1 MIELVSE
8 RMSRHVMSCCHVFM
22 SCLLDSLSHSAKLF
36 EVSLPEYK
44 QLNQCQKEIRL
55 LKGVWDYHYIVDT
68 FMRDWERT
76 PWAEIDVESMDMDLK
91 KFAKDVKGMDKV
103 CVCPLLLSL
112 WLLLLWLLLL

>member
-1 MIELVSE
+1 
-8 RMSRHVMSCCHVFM
+8 MSCHVF
-22 SCLLDSLSHSAKLF
+22 LLDSLSHSAKLF

-103 CVCPLLLSL
+103 CVSVVVVVVDVVVVVVVVALGRDRR
-112 WLLLLWLLLL
+112 